1 MAENKGYM
9 TLSDEQGSIHISE
22 EVIAAIAVGAVREVE
37 GVSGMMGNLG
47 TSVADLVTNKKGAQK
62 NAKGVKIEMTETGLV
77 LDIYLTVAYG
87 HAIPEGCGLC
97 GQRYDR
103 LHRGNGEH
111 PCGRRDPGLI
121 ARLNKREKDER
132 SYDTEYRTGNCRAS
146 FLRIELHG

>member
-87 HAIPEGCGLC
+87 HAIPEVAENAQKAEASAASAMTGCTVETVNIHVGGVTL
-97 GQRYDR
+97 
-103 LHRGNGEH
+103 
-111 PCGRRDPGLI
+111 
-121 ARLNKREKDER
+121 A
-132 SYDTEYRTGNCRAS
+132 
-146 FLRIELHG
+146 